1 YPQQTRRIH
10 LLDPHLR
17 FKNSGIVHQSCH
29 RSELR
34 IHFLEKIDHFLLAED
49 IRLHGHGIASHSRD
63 FPDDIGGGR
72 FVFSV
77 IDADSVAA
85 CRRKKRGGGSDA
97 STSSS
102 DEDHFIHGCCAYG
115 EAELRSGHAK
125 STMRIRF
132 LDASA
137 SRRSEALSGLLP
149 WGFRP
154 RS

>member
-1 YPQQTRRIH
+1 
-10 LLDPHLR
+10 
-17 FKNSGIVHQSCH
+17 
-29 RSELR
+29 
-34 IHFLEKIDHFLLAED
+34 FLLAED

-63 FPDDIGGGR
+63 FPNDIGGGR

-85 CRRKKRGGGSDA
+85 FRRKERGGGSDA
-97 STSSS
+97 STSSG

-125 STMRIRF
+125 ATMRIRF
-132 LDASA
+132 VDASA

-149 WGFRP
+149 WGFKPWITLKRILFA
-154 RS
+154 RFENSQAGKWAGRTGCSGSERGSWLCSLTQGE